1 MDPER
6 CKRVVNAIRDLSKTE
21 TDELFKLLYKE
32 HCEFT
37 QNNNG
42 IFFNLTWVSEETMS
56 KIEQFIEFCNQSK
69 TELIRYETLCDVLNH
84 KLYDNPPAAVPAA
97 APSPPTESVAHP
109 TAWEKEEDAKKAI
122 SARVS
127 SSMRFYLLK
136 KRFSKPLVLTSTYE
150 NDLIAEEY
158 IL

>member
-6 CKRVVNAIRDLSKTE
+6 CKRVVSAIRDLSKTE

-32 HCEFT
+32 HCEYT

-84 KLYDNPPAAVPAA
+84 KLYQNASSPTH
-97 APSPPTESVAHP
+97 APVQPPTLVEP
-109 TAWEKEEDAKKAI
+109 PPIGEEENDAKKAGTAKI
-122 SARVS
+122 S

-150 NDLIAEEY
+150 NDLMTEEY